1 MGPTPEPL
9 YKVNTKKE
17 ESRGAQNNISS
28 ISPRP
33 SVARWALATREEER
47 YVPISPWTLWLKP
60 PWTCPYL
67 HCRSQGPTQ
76 GAGQGSRRWAEECAE
91 LAPRRPG
98 SKPRRCGA
106 GTQALGGP
114 LSDSPTASKWR
125 ARRAR
130 RGAQTRLTTLLITT
144 SAARRFPT
152 TQPLPSL
159 SSHLSNSCT
168 PEYNSICSRTGLCP
182 LALSL
187 PWTVLSAGRR
197 TNAETN
203 PCYSTSSRAG
213 GGGICPDL
221 SNQSGNAPA
230 ADPAHQRRG
239 VPPTSIRALSN
250 KGALHWSDG
259 IMLNQWEASLLQP
272 RLRVLSWQ
280 RPVLK
285 PM

>member
-1 MGPTPEPL
+1 M
-9 YKVNTKKE
+9 
-17 ESRGAQNNISS
+17 
-28 ISPRP
+28 
-33 SVARWALATREEER
+33 
-47 YVPISPWTLWLKP
+47 
-60 PWTCPYL
+60 
-67 HCRSQGPTQ
+67 RSQRRGGRAQDLDAAAQ
-76 GAGQGSRRWAEECAE
+76 GLRHLAGHSSQW
-91 LAPRRPG
+91 P
-98 SKPRRCGA
+98 
-106 GTQALGGP
+106 
-114 LSDSPTASKWR
+114 

-130 RGAQTRLTTLLITT
+130 RGEQTRLATLLITT
-144 SAARRFPT
+144 SAAGRFPT

-159 SSHLSNSCT
+159 SSHLSSSCT
-168 PEYNSICSRTGLCP
+168 PGYNSICSRTGLCP

-187 PWTVLSAGRR
+187 PLTVLSAGRR

-203 PCYSTSSRAG
+203 PYCPTSSGAA
-213 GGGICPDL
+213 GGGICRNI

-239 VPPTSIRALSN
+239 VPSTFIRVLSS

-259 IMLNQWEASLLQP
+259 ITLNQWEAPLLQP